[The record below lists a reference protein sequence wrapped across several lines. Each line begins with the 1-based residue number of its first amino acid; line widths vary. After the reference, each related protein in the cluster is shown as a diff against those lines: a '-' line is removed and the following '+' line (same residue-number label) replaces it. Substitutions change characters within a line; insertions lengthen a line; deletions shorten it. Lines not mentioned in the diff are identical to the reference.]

1 MVDITGPFL
10 ESEGGNSYVLVVGGL
25 LQQVDGGVPYPRPGS
40 HNGSSKLVD
49 EVYCRFSPPEQL
61 HSDQGR
67 QLESELIGE
76 ICLVF
81 CE

>member
-1 MVDITGPFL
+1 M
-10 ESEGGNSYVLVVGGL
+10 LVVGGL
-25 LQQVDGGVPYPRPGS
+25 LQQVDGGVPYRRPGS

-67 QLESELIGE
+67 QLESELILSRLLRKTKTRKTPNQLQRDG
-76 ICLVF
+76 LV
-81 CE
+81 E